1 MNEPKFKVGDKVR
14 VLDGSEIDGYTGEW
28 ANDIMAQEIG
38 KVHIIT
44 GMDCTRSRIGYKLD
58 FRNTKYGTPFVWDGR
73 GLELAEPETA
83 PRFKAGDKVKET
95 GLTETAFYGKML
107 TIQTDRNIGGDT
119 WYQVKENF
127 NVWKEE
133 WLELVTEPQKI
144 VITTDG
150 KTTLARLYEG
160 KKVIKSAEAHCSPD
174 DKFDF
179 SVGANLAMER
189 LTGKPAVIVS
199 TEIPKE
205 ITDKLNTIKATGKAF
220 FKALEEF
227 K

>member
-1 MNEPKFKVGDKVR
+1 MAKKTVYILDVDTFNDFDEPF
-14 VLDGSEIDGYTGEW
+14 I
-28 ANDIMAQEIG
+28 
-38 KVHIIT
+38 
-44 GMDCTRSRIGYKLD
+44 
-58 FRNTKYGTPFVWDGR
+58 WDER
-73 GLELAEPETA
+73 GLEL
-83 PRFKAGDKVKET
+83 V
-95 GLTETAFYGKML
+95 
-107 TIQTDRNIGGDT
+107 
-119 WYQVKENF
+119 
-127 NVWKEE
+127 
-133 WLELVTEPQKI
+133 EPQKI

-150 KTTLARLYEG
+150 KTTLARLYEEE
-160 KKVIKSAEAHCSPD
+160 KVVKSAEAHCSPD

-220 FKALEEF
+220 VKALEEF